1 MSKIIKTSIIANKE
15 NNRALPETTASTQKQ
30 PTTTKPRVVIVGA
43 GFGGLRAARGLRNAP
58 VDVTVIDRNNHHLFQ
73 PLLYQVATA
82 GLSPADICAPIRSIL
97 KRQANTS
104 VILAEVTGVDLQE
117 QRVLMH
123 DKAVPYDYL
132 ILATGARHSYFGH
145 DVWEPFAPGLKS
157 IADATTLRRN
167 ILLAFEAA
175 EVETDPVKRSAL
187 LTFVL
192 VGAGP
197 TGVEMAGA
205 IAELAHKALTSDF
218 RHIDPASAR
227 IILVEAGPRILA
239 TFPERLARK
248 AHKELN
254 HLGVEVRTGDAVEGI
269 DADGAVIAG
278 QHLTAKTVIW
288 TAGVAASLAGQWLGT
303 ETDRAGRVKIL
314 PDLTVPEHPNV
325 FVIGDTAS
333 LMQKGKPLPGLAQ
346 VAMQEGTYAASI
358 ITQRLQ
364 DIRRNLSRVGSFPVL

>member
-1 MSKIIKTSIIANKE
+1 MSQDIKTSTISDQETNQT
-15 NNRALPETTASTQKQ
+15 LPEATVSIQKQ
-30 PTTTKPRVVIVGA
+30 PATTKPRVVIVGA

-82 GLSPADICAPIRSIL
+82 GLSPADICAPVRGIL

-104 VILAEVTGVDLQE
+104 VILGEVTGVDLQE

-123 DKAVPYDYL
+123 DKAVPYKSL
-132 ILATGARHSYFGH
+132 ILASGARHSYFGH
-145 DVWEPFAPGLKS
+145 DDWEPFAPGLKS
-157 IADATTLRRN
+157 ITDATMLRRN

-175 EVETDPVKRSAL
+175 EVETDPEKLRAL

-205 IAELAHKALTSDF
+205 ISELAHKALTSDF

-239 TFPERLARK
+239 TFPARLASR
-248 AHKELN
+248 AQKE
-254 HLGVEVRTGDAVEGI
+254 
-269 DADGAVIAG
+269 
-278 QHLTAKTVIW
+278 
-288 TAGVAASLAGQWLGT
+288 
-303 ETDRAGRVKIL
+303 
-314 PDLTVPEHPNV
+314 
-325 FVIGDTAS
+325 
-333 LMQKGKPLPGLAQ
+333 
-346 VAMQEGTYAASI
+346 
-358 ITQRLQ
+358 
-364 DIRRNLSRVGSFPVL
+364 